1 MSSKKNEMLTVEE
14 LIKLVKGHNV
24 LVSMK
29 IKKNMTQEQLVKLI
43 ESKGYKVD
51 HKNKKIVDGKK
62 DRPRRPKVTL
72 KEAEELTK
80 SKPKKEQTAEQKEK
94 KKMNERKK
102 IVKFIL
108 ENKDIL
114 NEPEVK
120 KLHKGLK

>member
-1 MSSKKNEMLTVEE
+1 MLTAQE
-14 LIKLVKGHNV
+14 LITLIKAHNV
-24 LVSMK
+24 LASMK
-29 IKKNMTQEQLVKLI
+29 LKKNMTQETLIKLI

-51 HKNKKIVDGKK
+51 HKNKKIVDARK
-62 DRPRRPKVTL
+62 DRPRRPKITL

-80 SKPKKEQTAEQKEK
+80 SKPKKEQTAAQKEK
-94 KKMNERKK
+94 KKMNERKR

-114 NEPEVK
+114 NDPEVK

>member
-1 MSSKKNEMLTVEE
+1 MLTAAELITLIKAHNKLVSIKVSASMKRET
-14 LIKLVKGHNV
+14 LIKL
-24 LVSMK
+24 
-29 IKKNMTQEQLVKLI
+29 I
-43 ESKGYKVD
+43 EDNGYKVD
-51 HKNKKIVDGKK
+51 HKNKKIVDARK
-62 DRPRRPKVTL
+62 DRPRRPKITL